1 METFIQLTVNG
12 LANGAILA
20 LAALGFVMIY
30 KATGVL
36 NFAQG
41 EFLLIAAF
49 VIWVFLVDFGLP
61 WVVGVA
67 MAIVVG
73 VALGVVI
80 ERVILRPMVGEP
92 VISVIMVTIGLAAV
106 LGAIVQL
113 IWGTRPRPFP
123 DFIPG
128 GSVELL
134 GATVAVNRLWAL
146 AVVALALVAFG
157 LFYTRSRDGVAMRA
171 VADDQQAALAQ
182 GISVR
187 RTFAFAWA
195 LAGVSAVFGGALVAN
210 LIGVSG
216 AISAFGLLVFPVVIL
231 GGLDSVPGAVVG
243 GAIIGLLSSY
253 TGGYIGGG
261 LETVIPY
268 IALLA
273 ILMVKPYG
281 LFGQVRIE
289 RV

>member
-30 KATGVL
+30 KATGVI

-49 VIWVFLVDFGLP
+49 VIWFMLVELGLP
-61 WVVGVA
+61 WVAGIAVA
-67 MAIVVG
+67 MVVG
-73 VALGVVI
+73 VLLGLTI
-80 ERVILRPMVGEP
+80 ERLILRPMVGEP

-106 LGAIVQL
+106 LGAIVQI

-123 DFIPG
+123 TFIPR
-128 GSVELL
+128 GSVELF
-134 GATVAVNRLWAL
+134 GATVGINRLWAIG
-146 AVVALALVAFG
+146 VVAIALVAFG
-157 LFYTRSRDGVAMRA
+157 FFYTRSRDGIAMRA

-187 RTFAFAWA
+187 RAFAFAWA

-268 IALLA
+268 LALLA
-273 ILMVKPYG
+273 ILMIKPYG

>member
-1 METFIQLTVNG
+1 VDTFIQLTING

-20 LAALGFVMIY
+20 LAALGFVLIY
-30 KATGVL
+30 KATGVI

-41 EFLLIAAF
+41 ELLLIAAY
-49 VIWVFLVDFGLP
+49 VIWFMLAEVGLH
-61 WVVGVA
+61 WTLG
-67 MAIVVG
+67 MAIAVL
-73 VALGVVI
+73 VAILLGVLI
-80 ERVILRPMVGEP
+80 ERLILRPLVGEP

-106 LGAIVQL
+106 LSSLVQL

-123 DFIPG
+123 RFI
-128 GSVELL
+128 SDDTVEIF
-134 GATVAVNRLWAL
+134 GATVAVNRLWAIGM
-146 AVVALALVAFG
+146 VGVALVAFS
-157 LFYTRSRDGVAMRA
+157 LFYTRSRDGIAMRA

-187 RTFAFAWA
+187 RIFALAWA
-195 LAGVSAVFGGALVAN
+195 LAGVSAVFGGMLVAN
-210 LIGVSG
+210 LVGVSG
-216 AISAFGLLVFPVVIL
+216 AISSFGLLVFPVVIV

-243 GAIIGLLSSY
+243 GALIGLLASY
-253 TGGYIGGG
+253 TGGYVGGG

-273 ILMVKPYG
+273 ILLVKPFG
-281 LFGQVRIE
+281 LFGEVRIE

>member
-1 METFIQLTVNG
+1 
-12 LANGAILA
+12 
-20 LAALGFVMIY
+20 
-30 KATGVL
+30 
-36 NFAQG
+36 
-41 EFLLIAAF
+41 
-49 VIWVFLVDFGLP
+49 
-61 WVVGVA
+61 VA
-67 MAIVVG
+67 MAILVG

-80 ERVILRPMVGEP
+80 ERLILRPMVGEP

-106 LGAIVQL
+106 LSAVVQL

-128 GSVELL
+128 SSIELF
-134 GATVAVNRLWAL
+134 GATVGVNRLWAL
-146 AVVALALVAFG
+146 GVVAVALVGFG
-157 LFYTRSRDGVAMRA
+157 FFYTRSRDGVAMRA

-268 IALLA
+268 VALLA

>member
-1 METFIQLTVNG
+1 MSNFVNLLAYG
-12 LANGAILA
+12 LADGAILA
-20 LAALGFVMIY
+20 LVALGFVLIY
-30 KATGVL
+30 KATGVI

-41 EFLLIAAF
+41 EFLLVGAYMFYTAF
-49 VIWVFLVDFGLP
+49 VVLQLPLLVAVVFGVIVATLIGVLV
-61 WVVGVA
+61 
-67 MAIVVG
+67 
-73 VALGVVI
+73 
-80 ERVILRPMVGEP
+80 ERLILRPMVGEP

-106 LGAIVQL
+106 LAALVQI
-113 IWGTRPRPFP
+113 IWGTRPRAFP
-123 DFIPG
+123 DFIP
-128 GSVELL
+128 SDTIDLL
-134 GATVAVNRLWAL
+134 GATVGVNRLWAIGIVAIALL
-146 AVVALALVAFG
+146 AFT

-210 LIGVSG
+210 LIGVSAG
-216 AISAFGLLVFPVVIL
+216 ISSFGLLVFPVVIL

-243 GAIIGLLSSY
+243 GAIIGLLTSY
-253 TGGYIGGG
+253 TGGYVGGG

-268 IALLA
+268 LALLA

>member
-1 METFIQLTVNG
+1 MDTLIQLTING
-12 LANGAILA
+12 LSNGAILA
-20 LAALGFVMIY
+20 LAALGFVLIY
-30 KATGVL
+30 KATGVI

-41 EFLLIAAF
+41 EFLLISAF
-49 VIWVFLVDFGLP
+49 VVWFILVELNLP
-61 WVVGVA
+61 WVVGIAIAVLVA
-67 MAIVVG
+67 I
-73 VALGVVI
+73 ALGVVI
-80 ERVILRPMVGEP
+80 ERLILRPMVGEP
-92 VISVIMVTIGLAAV
+92 TISVIMVTIGLAAV
-106 LGAIVQL
+106 LGSVVQI

-123 DFIPG
+123 DFIPS
-128 GSVELL
+128 GSVEVL
-134 GATVAVNRLWAL
+134 GATVAQNRLWAIG
-146 AVVALALVAFG
+146 VVAAALVGFT
-157 LFYTRSRDGVAMRA
+157 LFYTRSRRGIAMRA

-187 RTFAFAWA
+187 RTFALAWA

-216 AISAFGLLVFPVVIL
+216 GISSFGLLVFPVVIL
-231 GGLDSVPGAVVG
+231 GGLDSVPGAVLG
-243 GAIIGLLSSY
+243 GAVIGLLSAY

-268 IALLA
+268 IALLG
-273 ILMVKPYG
+273 ILLVKPHG